1 LDCENRDLNGEEKL
15 ENRMKYAVIHS
26 GGKQYIAR
34 EGETL
39 EVDRLPLG
47 IGENV
52 KWDEVLLL
60 VDDSKVTVGDPFIKG
75 VNVKGKVVDQ
85 IKGQKILVFKYI
97 PKERYRKRRGHRQ
110 RYTRVLIENISQVKP
125 RKKSSEDEAKV
136 EDAEKPKTS
145 SRTRKTSRGSSKAK
159 AEE

>member
-1 LDCENRDLNGEEKL
+1 
-15 ENRMKYAVIHS
+15 MKYAVINA

-39 EVDRLPLG
+39 EVDRLPLK
-47 IGENV
+47 IGDAI

-60 VDDSKVTVGDPFIKG
+60 VDDSKVDVGGPFIKG
-75 VNVKGKVVDQ
+75 ASVTGKVIDQ

-110 RYTRVLIENISQVKP
+110 RYTRIIVEKIAKTQP
-125 RKKSSEDEAKV
+125 RKKAAESETKAKGK
-136 EDAEKPKTS
+136 AEQETS
-145 SRTRKTSRGSSKAK
+145 SRTRKTSTGTSKAK
-159 AEE
+159 AKE